1 MIARSLTTL
10 IEKRFQSG
18 KVIVL
23 LGPRQVGKTT
33 LIEELL
39 KHKEYLFLNGDD
51 PGVRTMLAEINT
63 ARIKNLL
70 GNYTCVF
77 VDEAQRIE
85 NIGLT
90 LKIIHNQFKHVQV
103 FVSGSSS
110 FDVSNKVN
118 EPLTGRKWEYQMFPI
133 SWEEFENHVGFLQSE
148 QELENRLLFGMYP
161 DVLNHP
167 GDEINVL
174 RNLVNSYLYSDL
186 LAFYD
191 IRKPEVLEKLVQALA
206 LQVGSEVNFTEL
218 AQILNVDK
226 NTVSNYIHI
235 LEKGFVVF
243 RLNSFSR
250 NLRNEIKTNKKIYF
264 YDNGV
269 RNMLISNF
277 NTLDLRNDKGA
288 LWENFLISERM
299 KQIAYKQSLANTYF
313 WRTKQQQ
320 EIDFVEEHSGQIFA
334 YEFKWK
340 LNKQTKLPSSFME
353 AYKAK
358 SQIIHR
364 DNFREFVVID
374 N

>member
-90 LKIIHNQFKHVQV
+90 LKIIHDQFKHVQV

-206 LQVGSEVNFTEL
+206 LQMGSEVNFTEL

-288 LWENFLISERM
+288 LWENFLISERI

-353 AYKAK
+353 TYKAK